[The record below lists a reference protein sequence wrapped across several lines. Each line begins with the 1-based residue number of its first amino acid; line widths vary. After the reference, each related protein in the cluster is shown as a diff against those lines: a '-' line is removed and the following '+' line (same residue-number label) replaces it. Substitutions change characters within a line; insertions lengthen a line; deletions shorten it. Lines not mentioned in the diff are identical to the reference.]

1 MAATIY
7 DQVRYPGKFYPQS
20 SANRL
25 AMLGR
30 LCGLQTA
37 LPAGCRLLELGCGD
51 GGNLIPQAV
60 AFPGSQFV
68 GVDLAASAV
77 AEGRQTIAAL
87 GLENITLH
95 VGDIGGFD
103 PGPEPFDFVVAHGVL
118 SWVPEAVREALLAL
132 CGRCLAPHGVAYLS
146 YSALPGGYLRNVP
159 RDLMRFR
166 TRAITDPQQRTRAAR
181 EAVDFMRAA
190 VPGQTFTQELLDREM
205 AGFDGKDYFLLHDL
219 LADDNEPLYFLDLI
233 DAAAGCGL
241 QFLAEAE
248 FGAMSTAAYPPAVK
262 RQLDALPRLEREQY
276 IDFVQLRRFRQTLL
290 CRQGPA
296 VDLAV
301 TPQRMA
307 GLQLS
312 TRARRV
318 GTATDVRAAGAMEFR
333 HPYQGSF
340 RADEPAAKAL
350 MCALV
355 DGDPRGMDL
364 AALTAAV
371 SALLPLATPD
381 PELPQALVS
390 ALLSLHARDLVEIH
404 ATRWDFSP
412 NVDSHPRASPY
423 TRWLAERGAPVV
435 TAAHGT
441 FLLPTPLLR
450 RLVPLLD
457 GTRDRNELLEA
468 LVAATPPAEREG
480 LDAAA
485 LDRRLQMLADNALL
499 VG

>member
-1 MAATIY
+1 MQATIY

-25 AMLGR
+25 ATHGR
-30 LCGLQTA
+30 LCGLSTA
-37 LPAGCRLLELGCGD
+37 LPAACRLLELGCGD

-60 AFPGSQFV
+60 AFPQAHFV

-87 GLENITLH
+87 GLANVTLH
-95 VGDIGGFD
+95 VGDIGAFD
-103 PGPEPFDFVVAHGVL
+103 PGPEPFDFIVAHGVL
-118 SWVPEAVREALLAL
+118 SWVPESVRQALLAL

-166 TRAITDPQQRTRAAR
+166 TRAITDPRQRTRAAR
-181 EAVDFMRAA
+181 EAVDFIRAA
-190 VPGQTFTQELLDREM
+190 VPGQAFTQELLDREM

-219 LADDNEPLYFLDLI
+219 LAEDNEPLYFLDLI

-248 FGAMSTAAYPPAVK
+248 FGAMSTAAYPPAVR

-290 CRQGPA
+290 CRQGPT

-301 TPQRMA
+301 TPQRLA

-318 GTATDVRAAGAMEFR
+318 NGDVEARAPGPMEFR
-333 HPYQGSF
+333 HPYQGTF
-340 RADEPAAKAL
+340 RAEEPASKAL
-350 MCALV
+350 MCALAE
-355 DGDPRGMDL
+355 GDPRGMDL
-364 AALTAAV
+364 AALAAAV
-371 SALLPLATPD
+371 ARLLAPAAAD
-381 PELPQALVS
+381 AALPQALVP
-390 ALLSLHARDLVEIH
+390 ALLALYARDFVEIH
-404 ATRWDFSP
+404 AARWDFSP
-412 NVDSHPRASPY
+412 GVSRCPRASDHV
-423 TRWLAERGAPVV
+423 RGLAARGAPVV
-435 TAAHGT
+435 TAAHAT

-457 GTRDRNELLEA
+457 GTRDHDELLEM
-468 LVAATPPAEREG
+468 LVAATPPTEREG

-485 LDRRLQMLADNALL
+485 LARRLQMLADNALL